1 MSQNERHG
9 SIKEILI
16 LHLGYSK
23 GNGMQITYNELIG
36 SLYEQ
41 KSLLWYHVQLLQLS
55 AHTAATVLAD
65 V

>member
-1 MSQNERHG
+1 MSAGCLGKHHHDLIVTMSQNERHR

-41 KSLLWYHVQLLQLS
+41 KSLL
-55 AHTAATVLAD
+55 
-65 V
+65 